1 MNSVLITGAN
11 KGIGLEMVKQ
21 YYADGWIVI
30 ACTRQPEQIK
40 NLNLPDSSR
49 LRIVNIDVTC
59 ADQIKKLAD
68 EVKGI
73 SIDILINNAGVWGP
87 SNQQLGAVDPEV
99 WLEAFKVNTIAPLMM
114 TQALVSQIAKSKF
127 KIIANISSTMGSIDE
142 NTSGDSYI
150 YRTSKAALNMVTKTL
165 SVDLKSEGITVISLH
180 PGWVKT
186 AMGGCDAPLTPE
198 ESVSGMRKV
207 LSSVRLEESGSFIR
221 YDGNKATW

>member
-127 KIIANISSTMGSIDE
+127 KIIANISSTMGSIL
-142 NTSGDSYI
+142 I
-150 YRTSKAALNMVTKTL
+150 YTA
-165 SVDLKSEGITVISLH
+165 
-180 PGWVKT
+180 PVKQ
-186 AMGGCDAPLTPE
+186 P
-198 ESVSGMRKV
+198 
-207 LSSVRLEESGSFIR
+207 
-221 YDGNKATW
+221 